1 MHVQKPQAVIN
12 LLFLRNSN
20 SWWHILHTDL
30 AVCSC
35 STWSVLRGCCPMAL
49 WSLWVSLR
57 KSGFEVSS
65 SQLSSKQQISNFSLL
80 TEAIEW
86 RRSIR
91 FIARREMSINGSM
104 SPPPSSFP
112 TPHSPA
118 TPLKTQES
126 LQWKRFDCL
135 PNFFHFTVHWS
146 LKDQPASRTDGQK
159 DGRTDGHSFLFVLF
173 AISSKLCLGWWL
185 FCLCCCCCRCDEW
198 LHAGLIA
205 ENCNYFRPSLF
216 FWMN

>member
-1 MHVQKPQAVIN
+1 
-12 LLFLRNSN
+12 
-20 SWWHILHTDL
+20 
-30 AVCSC
+30 
-35 STWSVLRGCCPMAL
+35 MAL

-146 LKDQPASRTDGQK
+146 LKDQPAGRTDRRTDG
-159 DGRTDGHSFLFVLF
+159 RTATLSCLFFSQFQANYVWDDDFFVCVVVVVAVTSGCMRDWLLKIAITFVLLCFFGWIKRRLCCPATSSATNDSFRIGKIRRLFTFFVLF
-173 AISSKLCLGWWL
+173 IYL
-185 FCLCCCCCRCDEW
+185 FL
-198 LHAGLIA
+198 
-205 ENCNYFRPSLF
+205 
-216 FWMN
+216 